1 MNKKLIRTNTQ
12 TSNLVTR
19 IKSLEAI
26 MAHRADLMN
35 HDWQDVYGDD
45 THHMMLSGRG
55 FKGERLWRGRWTQMQ
70 LMEAR

>member
-1 MNKKLIRTNTQ
+1 MNKKLIGTNTQ

-45 THHMMLSGRG
+45 THQSYDAFL
-55 FKGERLWRGRWTQMQ
+55 
-70 LMEAR
+70 EAFLLF